1 MRGPS
6 VTGSD
11 GGQGQ
16 GRPGSERTG
25 SERTGSER
33 TLTAVE
39 PKSPTDVSR
48 PTWTYVL
55 RKTAREFSDDQ
66 CTDLAAALTYYAV
79 LAVFPAAIA
88 VLSLVGLVGQGPKT
102 VDTLVQILDDVGAS
116 SATNTLEPTLTQ
128 LSKSQSSGI

>member
-6 VTGSD
+6 VSGSD

-16 GRPGSERTG
+16 GRPGSELTA
-25 SERTGSER
+25 SER

-55 RKTAREFSDDQ
+55 RKAAREFCDDH
-66 CTDLAAALTYYAV
+66 CTDLAGALTHYAV
-79 LAVFPAAIA
+79 LAVFPAATA
-88 VLSLVGLVGQGPKT
+88 LLSLVGLVGRGQAL
-102 VDTLVQILDDVGAS
+102 VDPLLQVLRDLGA
-116 SATNTLEPTLTQ
+116 AGAADT
-128 LSKSQSSGI
+128 